1 MNKAF
6 TKIVENNKSSTI
18 WLLFLGTSTTTIYF
32 NTKFLDP
39 FNTPKLIVITILGAW
54 LLGHVIDSIR
64 KNSREVF
71 LNDLKILLYPLL
83 FIISMLVSFIFTD
96 IHIVGLIGESTRRNG
111 LLAYISLVI
120 ILIFTFQ
127 NVNVSYSYRFFKIS
141 ILSGVILSLYGLLQI
156 SGNDFVAWDNPFNS
170 MISTLGNPNFA
181 SAMLAIFT
189 LLSIFSLFIKSL
201 HIFYKILAVIVSVN
215 SLYAITKSES
225 RQGLLVLAFGI
236 IFYICVY
243 SYYNYSRLRLVV
255 IPSSII
261 LVFFAVLGMLQK
273 GPFVDLLYKYSVS
286 VRGYYWRAAI
296 SMLKE
301 KPFTGVGLDRFGAYF
316 KEFREPEYGL
326 INGFILTSSNAHNT
340 FLQFFATGGLFLGVT
355 YLLLTLFIFKIGIS
369 LVNRCEGEN
378 RKLILGLFSTW
389 VAFQSQS
396 LISIDNIGISIWG
409 WLLSGVI
416 LGIYRNEFLIEN
428 ITQSTN
434 IRAKNR
440 TVKINL
446 FQPILSSI
454 LLIPAILISFHLYQL
469 EHKTYLIRGLVATNS
484 LANKSIAT
492 EYSEEIYGN
501 PFADPNYKFQVA
513 GALYSSSIST
523 NGLTE
528 IKKLYSKDNRNL
540 DYLRWLVAYETNAN
554 NFGNAITL
562 RESITKYDPWNAEN
576 YLQLGLLYKSEGK
589 IEKSQEMLAIIMS
602 FASEN
607 EIAKVAQ
614 ERLA

>member
-6 TKIVENNKSSTI
+6 TKIVENNKSSTV

-39 FNTPKLIVITILGAW
+39 FNTPKLIVITLLGAW

-64 KNSREVF
+64 KNSRDMF
-71 LNDLKILLYPLL
+71 FNDLKILVYPLL
-83 FIISMLVSFIFTD
+83 FVISMFISFLFTD
-96 IHIVGLIGESTRRNG
+96 MHIVGLIGESTRRNG

-127 NVNVSYSYRFFKIS
+127 NVNFFYSYRFLKIS
-141 ILSGVILSLYGLLQI
+141 ILSGVILSIYGLVQI

-181 SAMLAIFT
+181 SAMLAVLT
-189 LLSIFSLFIKSL
+189 LLGIFSLLIKSL
-201 HIFYKILAVIVSVN
+201 SFIYKLAAVVVLLN
-215 SLYAITKSES
+215 SIYSITKSES
-225 RQGLLVLAFGI
+225 RQGFVVLAFGI
-236 IFYICVY
+236 IFYIGLY
-243 SYYNYSRLRLVV
+243 SYYNYSRLRLIV
-255 IPSSII
+255 IPLSIA
-261 LVFFAVLGMLQK
+261 LVLLAVLGMLQK

-301 KPFTGVGLDRFGAYF
+301 KPFTGVGLDRYGAYF

-326 INGFILTSSNAHNT
+326 INGFTLTSSNAHNT
-340 FLQFFATGGLFLGVT
+340 FLQFFATGGLFLGIT
-355 YLLLTLFIFKIGIS
+355 YLILILFIFKIGIS
-369 LVNRCEGEN
+369 LVNRYEGEN
-378 RKLILGLFSTW
+378 RKLILGILSTW

-409 WLLSGVI
+409 WLLSGII
-416 LGIYRNEFLIEN
+416 LGIYRNEFLIED

-440 TVKINL
+440 TIKINL

-469 EHKTYLIRGLVATNS
+469 EHKSYLIRGLVATNS
-484 LANKSIAT
+484 LENKSIAT
-492 EYSEEIYGN
+492 GYSKEIYGN
-501 PFADPNYKFQVA
+501 PFADPYYKFQVA
-513 GALYSSSIST
+513 GALYSSGIST

-540 DYLRWLVAYETNAN
+540 DYLQWLASYETNAN
-554 NFGNAITL
+554 NFENAITF

-589 IEKSQEMLAIIMS
+589 IDKSQEMLAIIMS

-607 EIAKVAQ
+607 EIARVAQ

>member
-6 TKIVENNKSSTI
+6 TKIVEYNKSSTI

-39 FNTPKLIVITILGAW
+39 FNTPKLIVITLLGAW

-71 LNDLKILLYPLL
+71 SNDLKILLYPLL
-83 FIISMLVSFIFTD
+83 FIISMFASFLFTD

-127 NVNVSYSYRFFKIS
+127 NINFLYSYRFLKIS
-141 ILSGVILSLYGLLQI
+141 ILTGLILSIYGLIQI

-181 SAMLAIFT
+181 SAMLAVLT
-189 LLSIFSLFIKSL
+189 LLGIFSLLLKSL
-201 HIFYKILAVIVSVN
+201 SFIYKFAAVVVLLN
-215 SLYAITKSES
+215 SIYSITKSES
-225 RQGLLVLAFGI
+225 RQGFVVLAFGI
-236 IFYICVY
+236 IFYIGLY
-243 SYYNYSRLRLVV
+243 SYYNYSRLRLIV
-255 IPSSII
+255 IPLSIA
-261 LVFFAVLGMLQK
+261 LVLLAVLGMLQK

-286 VRGYYWRAAI
+286 VRGHYWRAAI

-301 KPFTGVGLDRFGAYF
+301 KPFTGVGLDRYGAYF

-326 INGFILTSSNAHNT
+326 INGFTLTSSNAHNT
-340 FLQFFATGGLFLGVT
+340 FLQFFATGGLFLGIT
-355 YLLLTLFIFKIGIS
+355 YLILILFIFKIGIS
-369 LVNRCEGEN
+369 LVNRYEGEN
-378 RKLILGLFSTW
+378 RKLILGLLSTW

-409 WLLSGVI
+409 WLLSGII
-416 LGIYRNEFLIEN
+416 LGIYRNEFLIED

-440 TVKINL
+440 TIKINL

-469 EHKTYLIRGLVATNS
+469 EHKSYLIRGLVATNS
-484 LANKSIAT
+484 LENKSIAT
-492 EYSEEIYGN
+492 GYSKEIYGN
-501 PFADPNYKFQVA
+501 PFADPYYKFQVA
-513 GALYSSSIST
+513 GALYSSGIST

-540 DYLRWLVAYETNAN
+540 DYLQWLASYETNAN
-554 NFGNAITL
+554 NFENAITF

-589 IEKSQEMLAIIMS
+589 IDKSQEMLAIIMS

-607 EIAKVAQ
+607 EIARVAQ